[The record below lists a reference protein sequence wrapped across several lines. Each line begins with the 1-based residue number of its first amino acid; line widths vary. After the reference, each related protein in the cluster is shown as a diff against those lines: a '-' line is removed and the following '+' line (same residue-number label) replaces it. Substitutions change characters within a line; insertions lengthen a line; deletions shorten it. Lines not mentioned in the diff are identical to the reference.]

1 LFVSLYCCDFSG
13 FTFSNINSVFDFYLS
28 EKNQKSSFEA
38 HQTSFGSG
46 LTSFGTSGPL
56 FGPASNQSQF
66 ETNSGIQ
73 QPDESYKN
81 GANLQVITET
91 SPDPDSNTSVSR
103 THTEADLK
111 QTGSKLFIENH
122 QRDPE
127 VIMADFNIPP
137 PKLAAT
143 ITMSKPLAGT
153 NAGTDS
159 NEVGSITAGFK
170 KPQPQLAATI
180 TRSKPLDGTN
190 AGTDSNEVGSITA
203 GFKKPQPQLAATITR
218 SKPLDG
224 TNAGTDSNEADA
236 VTASFKRPQPQLA
249 RSTEAGSN
257 RLKPRP
263 QPLFPTNTRASSSTS
278 GLTPLVGTNT
288 DRLLQPLFTTNT
300 EAGSN
305 KAALKPQ
312 NESNSMTPNLTRFQ
326 PPQIARSPRSNSNKT
341 IPKPPGGNQARFRPN
356 TCFEAP
362 KQIGFGRP
370 RPLFGTGNLQ
380 KPDPFSRSQMSRM
393 ETLRWRKETVR
404 EERSSLT
411 GWLILFFSIVEPLTI
426 SLNRC

>member
-143 ITMSKPLAGT
+143 ITMSKPLA
-153 NAGTDS
+153 
-159 NEVGSITAGFK
+159 
-170 KPQPQLAATI
+170 
-180 TRSKPLDGTN
+180 GTN